1 MSTILRRFS
10 MSQFDPSSIILEGI
24 TGSTAYGLATPD
36 SDVDKHGVYQ
46 AQTREVLGLFPPK
59 ETVVTNDPDITYHE
73 VAKFIRLA
81 AKANPTVLEILYLD
95 DYTVVTPVGQLLI
108 DHRLAFLSKTI
119 YHSYGGY
126 AIAQARRLN
135 YRGDSFSSDTKKR
148 YAKHSR
154 HCFRLLQQGRQLL
167 KTGTL
172 DVKVKNRDE
181 LFAIGELPVSDLVD
195 RFEAEF
201 KEFDKIKTALPDK
214 PDYDTLNA
222 LLIKIRED
230 YAR

>member
-1 MSTILRRFS
+1 MSP
-10 MSQFDPSSIILEGI
+10 FDPSSIVLEGI
-24 TGSTAYGLATPD
+24 TGSTAYGLATSD

-46 AQTREVLGLFPPK
+46 APTRDVLGLFPPK
-59 ETVVTNDPDITYHE
+59 ETVITNDPDITYHE

-108 DHRLAFLSKTI
+108 DQRSALLSKTI

-135 YRGDSFSSDTKKR
+135 YRGYSFSSDTKHR

-167 KTGTL
+167 ETGTL
-172 DVKVKNRDE
+172 DVKVQNRDE
-181 LFAIGELPVSDLVD
+181 LFAIGELAVSDLVD
-195 RFEAEF
+195 RFEAAF
-201 KEFDKIKTALPDK
+201 KAFDKIHTSLPDE
-214 PDYDTLNA
+214 PDYATLNT
-222 LLIKIRED
+222 LLITIRED

>member
-1 MSTILRRFS
+1 MSH
-10 MSQFDPSSIILEGI
+10 FDPSSIVLEGI
-24 TGSTAYGLATPD
+24 TGSTTYGLATPD

-46 AQTREVLGLFPPK
+46 APTREVLGLFPPK
-59 ETVVTNDPDITYHE
+59 ETVVTNDSDITYHE

-95 DYTVVTPVGQLLI
+95 DYTIVTPVGQMLI
-108 DHRLAFLSKTI
+108 DHRSAFLSKTI

-135 YRGDSFSSDTKKR
+135 YRGDSFSSDTKHR
-148 YAKHSR
+148 YSKHAR
-154 HCFRLLQQGRQLL
+154 HCFRLLQQRRQLL
-167 KTGTL
+167 ETGTL

-201 KEFDKIKTALPDK
+201 KAFDTIETHLPEE
-214 PDYDTLNA
+214 PDYATLNDM
-222 LLIKIRED
+222 LIHIRED
-230 YAR
+230 YAARS

>member
-1 MSTILRRFS
+1 MSH
-10 MSQFDPSSIILEGI
+10 FDPSSIILEGI

-46 AQTREVLGLFPPK
+46 APTREVLGLFPPK

-73 VAKFIRLA
+73 VTKFIRLA
-81 AKANPTVLEILYLD
+81 AKANPTVLEILYLS
-95 DYTVVTPVGQLLI
+95 DYTIVNPVGQLLI
-108 DHRLAFLSKTI
+108 DNRAAFLSKTI

-135 YRGDSFSSDTKKR
+135 YRGDSFSSDTKHR
-148 YAKHSR
+148 YNKHAR

-167 KTGTL
+167 ETGTL
-172 DVKVKNRDE
+172 DVKVQNRDE

-201 KEFDKIKTALPDK
+201 KAFDKIHTSLPDE
-214 PDYDTLNA
+214 PDYATLNT
-222 LLIKIRED
+222 LLITIRED

>member
-1 MSTILRRFS
+1 MSH
-10 MSQFDPSSIILEGI
+10 FDPASIVLEGI
-24 TGSTAYGLATPD
+24 TGSAAYGLATPD

-46 AQTREVLGLFPPK
+46 APTREVLGLFPPK

-95 DYTVVTPVGQLLI
+95 DYTIITPVGQLLI
-108 DHRLAFLSKTI
+108 DHCSAFLSKTI
-119 YHSYGGY
+119 YDSYGGY

-135 YRGDSFSSDTKKR
+135 YRGDSFSSDTKHR
-148 YAKHSR
+148 YAKHGR
-154 HCFRLLQQGRQLL
+154 HCFRLLQQGKQLL
-167 KTGTL
+167 ETGTL

>member
-1 MSTILRRFS
+1 MP
-10 MSQFDPSSIILEGI
+10 QFDSTSIVLEGI

-46 AQTREVLGLFPPK
+46 APTREVLGLFPPK

-81 AKANPTVLEILYLD
+81 AKANPTVLEILFLS
-95 DYTVVTPVGQLLI
+95 DYTIITPVGQMLI
-108 DHRLAFLSKTI
+108 DHRSAFLSKTI

-135 YRGDSFSSDTKKR
+135 YRGDSFSSETKHR
-148 YAKHSR
+148 YSKHAR

-167 KTGTL
+167 ETGTL
-172 DVKVKNRDE
+172 DVKVKNWDE

-201 KEFDKIKTALPDK
+201 KEFDKIQTSLPDG
-214 PDYDTLNA
+214 PDYIKLNE
-222 LLIKIRED
+222 LLIHIRD
-230 YAR
+230 RHDAR

>member
-1 MSTILRRFS
+1 MT
-10 MSQFDPSSIILEGI
+10 QFDPSSIVLEGI

-46 AQTREVLGLFPPK
+46 APTREVLGLFPPK

-95 DYTVVTPVGQLLI
+95 DYTIITPVGQMPI
-108 DHRLAFLSKTI
+108 DHRQAFLSKTI

-135 YRGDSFSSDTKKR
+135 YRGDSFSSDTKHR
-148 YAKHSR
+148 YSKHAR
-154 HCFRLLQQGRQLL
+154 HCFRLLHQGRQLL
-167 KTGTL
+167 ETGTL
-172 DVKVKNRDE
+172 DVKVQNRDE

-201 KEFDKIKTALPDK
+201 KAFDKIKSIVPEEPNNA
-214 PDYDTLNA
+214 TLNA
-222 LLIKIRED
+222 LLVEIRED
-230 YAR
+230 DAR